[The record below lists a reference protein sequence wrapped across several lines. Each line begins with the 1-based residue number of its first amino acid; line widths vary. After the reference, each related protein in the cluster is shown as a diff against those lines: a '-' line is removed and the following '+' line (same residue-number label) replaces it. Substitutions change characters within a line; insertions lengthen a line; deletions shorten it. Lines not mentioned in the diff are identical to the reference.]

1 MSEPGKSRSG
11 GALLNDVRIRGI
23 IAQVLVLGAVSALIA
38 WLVHNTLSNLAALQ
52 IATGYGFLEREAAF
66 DISESVIQYSPADS
80 YLRVL
85 AAGLLNTLKVSLIG
99 IILATFIGTL
109 FGIARLSSNWII
121 ARIAGIYVEGLRNIP
136 LLLQLF
142 FWYALIT
149 EALPNPKQALQPLE
163 GVFLSNR
170 GIKVPWPVWET
181 GHTIA
186 VIGFF
191 AALVVAFF
199 LNVRATRIQ
208 NATGQRPGVLLPAL
222 GLMIIFPVLGWL
234 AGGAPTEI
242 STPVLQ
248 GFNFRGGANLSPEFT
263 ALLTGLTLYTG
274 TFIAEIVRGGISA
287 VPWGQTEA
295 AVALGLKRSRV
306 MRLILLPQALRVI
319 IPPLTSQYLNLVK
332 NSSLAVAIG
341 YPDLVSVANTAINQ
355 TGQAVE
361 GVAIIMAVYLTIS
374 LSISAFMNW
383 YNGHIALRGGR

>member
-99 IILATFIGTL
+99 IILATLIGTL

-170 GIKVPWPVWET
+170 GIKIPWPVWET

-186 VIGFF
+186 VVGFF

-242 STPVLQ
+242 STPVLR

-383 YNGHIALRGGR
+383 YNSHIALRGGR

>member
-1 MSEPGKSRSG
+1 
-11 GALLNDVRIRGI
+11 
-23 IAQVLVLGAVSALIA
+23 
-38 WLVHNTLSNLAALQ
+38 
-52 IATGYGFLEREAAF
+52 
-66 DISESVIQYSPADS
+66 
-80 YLRVL
+80 
-85 AAGLLNTLKVSLIG
+85 
-99 IILATFIGTL
+99 
-109 FGIARLSSNWII
+109 
-121 ARIAGIYVEGLRNIP
+121 
-136 LLLQLF
+136 
-142 FWYALIT
+142 
-149 EALPNPKQALQPLE
+149 
-163 GVFLSNR
+163 
-170 GIKVPWPVWET
+170 
-181 GHTIA
+181 
-186 VIGFF
+186 
-191 AALVVAFF
+191 
-199 LNVRATRIQ
+199 
-208 NATGQRPGVLLPAL
+208 
-222 GLMIIFPVLGWL
+222 MIIFPVLGWL

-242 STPVLQ
+242 STPVLR

>member
-170 GIKVPWPVWET
+170 GIKIPWPVWET

-186 VIGFF
+186 VVGFF

-242 STPVLQ
+242 STPVLR

>member
-66 DISESVIQYSPADS
+66 DISESVIQYSPADT

-99 IILATFIGTL
+99 IILATLIGTL

-170 GIKVPWPVWET
+170 GIKIPWPVWET

-186 VIGFF
+186 VVGFF

-242 STPVLQ
+242 STPVLR

-383 YNGHIALRGGR
+383 YNSHIALRGGR

>member
-1 MSEPGKSRSG
+1 MSELGKSRSG